1 MKKYRFLSLLLAAL
15 LALSLAAPA
24 SALDDPRPNCR
35 AAIVVDGDHGEVLYE
50 FNARQRMYPASIT
63 KIMTSLVVL
72 DAVGAGEISLDTQVT
87 ASAQAVDLPWDS
99 STAGIKAGEI
109 LTVLDLL
116 YCDLLP
122 SGNEACNIL
131 SEAVAGTSAEFV
143 ARMNAKAREL
153 GMADTHFMTPHGLR
167 ICQVRS

>member
-24 SALDDPRPNCR
+24 SALVDPRPNCR

-122 SGNEACNIL
+122 SRETL
-131 SEAVAGTSAEFV
+131 SRPKRQKKCA
-143 ARMNAKAREL
+143 
-153 GMADTHFMTPHGLR
+153 
-167 ICQVRS
+167 

>member
-87 ASAQAVDLPWDS
+87 ASAQAVDLP
-99 STAGIKAGEI
+99 
-109 LTVLDLL
+109 
-116 YCDLLP
+116 
-122 SGNEACNIL
+122 
-131 SEAVAGTSAEFV
+131 
-143 ARMNAKAREL
+143 
-153 GMADTHFMTPHGLR
+153 
-167 ICQVRS
+167 

>member
-1 MKKYRFLSLLLAAL
+1 MKKYPFLSLLLAAL
-15 LALSLAAPA
+15 LSLSLVCPA
-24 SALDDPRPNCR
+24 LALDDPQPNCR
-35 AAIVVDGDHGEVLYE
+35 AAILVDGDNNEVLYD

-72 DAVGAGEISLDTQVT
+72 DAVDAGEISLDTLVT
-87 ASAQAVDLPWDS
+87 ASAQAVNLPWDS

-131 SEAVAGTSAEFV
+131 SEAVAGTSAQS
-143 ARMNAKAREL
+143 KW
-153 GMADTHFMTPHGLR
+153 
-167 ICQVRS
+167 

>member
-1 MKKYRFLSLLLAAL
+1 
-15 LALSLAAPA
+15 
-24 SALDDPRPNCR
+24 
-35 AAIVVDGDHGEVLYE
+35 
-50 FNARQRMYPASIT
+50 
-63 KIMTSLVVL
+63 MTSLVVL

-153 GMADTHFMTPHGLR
+153 GIPVLTEQEFLSMIPA
-167 ICQVRS
+167 